1 MLQFG
6 RQNIEIERKRN
17 GTWHIEED
25 DSEDEG
31 GGTPSSQKNHNSCNS
46 KQKGEKTQ
54 NGVVGNSVIARNKD
68 LILVP
73 EPEVQNHKD
82 QLENEERN
90 KTDEQLSIPNDNKEV
105 ISLN

>member
-1 MLQFG
+1 MQFG
-6 RQNIEIERKRN
+6 RQNIEIEKKRN

-31 GGTPSSQKNHNSCNS
+31 GGTPTSQKNHNSLNS
-46 KQKGEKTQ
+46 KQKSEKTK

-73 EPEVQNHKD
+73 EPEIQSQKE
-82 QLENEERN
+82 QIENQERN
-90 KTDEQLSIPNDNKEV
+90 KTNEQHLNPDDNKEV
-105 ISLN
+105 GI